1 MKKFKK
7 IFVWIYEFLTSQ
19 RIGRY
24 LFTIALCFAI
34 LLGFGVLDREM
45 WGNLVSIF
53 FGFIISSLMVGLVN
67 VMLGNFEDKVK
78 VTDDTEKLLKMYDDV
93 DLTVTLGETKMKV
106 AHKITFINDGKTQ
119 FDLKDDPNARYEPE
133 DYIMENFDTLFNAH
147 KRSAKKNLDTV
158 RLKDFTVENGVATFY
173 TMRSNYFYH
182 LITNR
187 AFDYRLADDLS
198 LRSFYDY
205 GPNVVPISESKMSN
219 HIGINALVYLDDGEL
234 LLPRRKSSATISKNQ
249 VTSSIAMMLNIPKS
263 GEITKEY
270 LLEGCIKEGL
280 ISRTRMNPAWL
291 TEKDISITFLG
302 FGQNVYEGGKPQLY
316 YTVKV
321 NGLKREEYLS
331 YVISQNKKEERS
343 IIDQD
348 KYVYVVDTSSMR
360 FKNDDDLSFTTIDA
374 KLKKGKYVEKRKKVV
389 ADYEQSFICN
399 IWYEHN
405 KQV

>member
-1 MKKFKK
+1 MKKLKRL
-7 IFVWIYEFLTSQ
+7 FVWIYEFLSSQ
-19 RIGRY
+19 RITKYMFNIG
-24 LFTIALCFAI
+24 LCFII
-34 LLGFGVLDREM
+34 LLAFGVLDSEM
-45 WGNLVSIF
+45 WTNLVSIF
-53 FGFIISSLMVGLVN
+53 FGFIISSMMIGLFN
-67 VMLGNFEDKVK
+67 VILGNFEDKVK

-93 DLTVTLGETKMKV
+93 SLTVTLGETKMKV
-106 AHKITFINDGKTQ
+106 AHKITFINDGKTD
-119 FDLKDDPNARYEPE
+119 FALKDDPLDRYEPE

-158 RLKDFTVENGVATFY
+158 RLKDFKVENGLATFY

-198 LRSFYDY
+198 LRTFYDY
-205 GPNVVPISESKMSN
+205 GPNVVPINESKMSN
-219 HIGINALVYLDDGEL
+219 HIGINALVFLDDGEL
-234 LLPRRKSSATISKNQ
+234 LLPRRKGSATISKNQ
-249 VTSSIAMMLNIPKS
+249 VTSSIAMMLNIPKDNK
-263 GEITKEY
+263 ITKEY

-316 YTVKV
+316 YTVHVK
-321 NGLKREEYLS
+321 GLKREEYLS

-348 KYVYVVDTSSMR
+348 KYVYVVDTKSMR
-360 FKNDDDLSFTTIDA
+360 FKNDDDLAFTTIDA
-374 KLKKGKYVEKRKKVV
+374 RIKKGKYVEKRKKVV

>member
-1 MKKFKK
+1 LTAKDLILHLIGDIGVDGALYKAL
-7 IFVWIYEFLTSQ
+7 EFTGSAI
-19 RIGRY
+19 RNMSMDGR
-24 LFTIALCFAI
+24 FTICNMAI
-34 LLGFGVLDREM
+34 EAGAKNG
-45 WGNLVSIF
+45 
-53 FGFIISSLMVGLVN
+53 II
-67 VMLGNFEDKVK
+67 
-78 VTDDTEKLLKMYDDV
+78 
-93 DLTVTLGETKMKV
+93 
-106 AHKITFINDGKTQ
+106 
-119 FDLKDDPNARYEPE
+119 EP
-133 DYIMENFDTLFNAH
+133 D
-147 KRSAKKNLDTV
+147 
-158 RLKDFTVENGVATFY
+158 
-173 TMRSNYFYH
+173 
-182 LITNR
+182 
-187 AFDYRLADDLS
+187 
-198 LRSFYDY
+198 
-205 GPNVVPISESKMSN
+205 
-219 HIGINALVYLDDGEL
+219 
-234 LLPRRKSSATISKNQ
+234 
-249 VTSSIAMMLNIPKS
+249 
-263 GEITKEY
+263 EITKEY

-360 FKNDDDLSFTTIDA
+360 FKNDDDLAFTTIDA
-374 KLKKGKYVEKRKKVV
+374 KIKKGKYVEKRKKVV